1 MSIEERVYEVKKKWL
16 PIYTLLF
23 IALIILGIF
32 FILLYSGTRK
42 DEYLNISMFTLLFS
56 GILGFNAFKL
66 FKINPPKYKIIK
78 VLECESCGYRRTE
91 EGARKGEYIY
101 REVGTCP
108 QCGKELLITAIYREK
123 IGKGS

>member
-1 MSIEERVYEVKKKWL
+1 VFKQTTVQKPNRTRVL
-16 PIYTLLF
+16 T
-23 IALIILGIF
+23 
-32 FILLYSGTRK
+32 
-42 DEYLNISMFTLLFS
+42 D
-56 GILGFNAFKL
+56 FKL

-101 REVGTCP
+101 KEVGTCP

-123 IGKGS
+123 IGKGP